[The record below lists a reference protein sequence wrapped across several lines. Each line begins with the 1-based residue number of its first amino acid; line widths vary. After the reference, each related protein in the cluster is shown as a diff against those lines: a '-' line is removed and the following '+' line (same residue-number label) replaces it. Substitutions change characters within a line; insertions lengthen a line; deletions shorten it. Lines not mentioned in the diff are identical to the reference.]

1 MNTFVITG
9 FLRELEKIAGKASI
23 VGLGGLTALEGAGA
37 FDKEKSK
44 KERAISGGSAAF
56 TGSILA
62 DELHH
67 AGHFGKL
74 KSLLTKKAALGQAGI
89 MKSIAQHGLRPEMA
103 ARHGLVAGAAKAA
116 PAAQK
121 LRPASAATHASY
133 ADFTPAGRF
142 TPAGSGMKKAA
153 MRKKSKM
160 MANYIM
166 THDKGM

>member
-1 MNTFVITG
+1 MNSTTVTAFIS
-9 FLRELEKIAGKASI
+9 ELDKIASLFHSPKADLA
-23 VGLGGLTALEGAGA
+23 GLGLLGVPVVDKLTDRKSSKKEKAMAGVEGAGL
-37 FDKEKSK
+37 
-44 KERAISGGSAAF
+44 G
-56 TGSILA
+56 TLA
-62 DELHH
+62 LHTM
-67 AGHFGKL
+67 AGMK
-74 KSLLTKKAALGQAGI
+74 KKAALNQAGI
-89 MKSIAQHGLRPEMA
+89 MKNISQHGLRPEMA

-121 LRPASAATHASY
+121 LRPASQAAHSSY

-142 TPAGSGMKKAA
+142 TPAGGGMKKAA